1 MFVDGEGL
9 YEAWKNWT
17 ASEETRKIPFVIQ
30 RETWWGDER
39 HMLVRSME
47 PMSHDPSAYEVKLF
61 NHKFRPITLVVHKT
75 HEFESTEDGR
85 FRAIDWR

>member
-1 MFVDGEGL
+1 
-9 YEAWKNWT
+9 
-17 ASEETRKIPFVIQ
+17 
-30 RETWWGDER
+30 
-39 HMLVRSME
+39 MLVRSME

-61 NHKFRPITLVVHKT
+61 NHKFRPITLVIHKT